1 MVGTD
6 LALVVLVDTGLVDLV
21 LVGRMGLVPGL
32 VDLASVGLVL
42 VLVGRMVTWV
52 WGWVG
57 LASSTAQAGALAR
70 VASLW
75 EHLAQ
80 AAMLSARAHLVS
92 PTTPTTTG
100 GDRTVT
106 GGRLCVTTCTS
117 SNSPSWVHKAT
128 TISSAKR
135 LGIFLGQAKF
145 CCGLESGK
153 SSHKK

>member
-1 MVGTD
+1 MVLADTD
-6 LALVVLVDTGLVDLV
+6 LALVVLVDTGLVDLDPV
-21 LVGRMGLVPGL
+21 GVGRMGLVPGL
-32 VDLASVGLVL
+32 VDLALVGLVL

-80 AAMLSARAHLVS
+80 VAMLSARVHLVS

-117 SNSPSWVHKAT
+117 SSSPFWDPTRPSCTGASKV
-128 TISSAKR
+128 
-135 LGIFLGQAKF
+135 LL
-145 CCGLESGK
+145 
-153 SSHKK
+153 